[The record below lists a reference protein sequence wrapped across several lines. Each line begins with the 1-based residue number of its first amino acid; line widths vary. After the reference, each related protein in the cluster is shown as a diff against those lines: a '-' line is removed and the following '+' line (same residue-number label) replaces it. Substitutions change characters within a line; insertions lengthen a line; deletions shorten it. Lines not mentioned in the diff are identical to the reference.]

1 MDTLHFEPE
10 TFHGPEG
17 RRSFR
22 DDEAGRTQDVNLSE
36 VEVFMLRGRRLQ
48 AQAIGWALRQA
59 LASLR
64 RLLRRSRSD
73 PGPAGQPR
81 CHRHASAS

>member
-10 TFHGPEG
+10 RFRAEG
-17 RRSFR
+17 GRSFR

-48 AQAIGWALRQA
+48 AQAIGGALRQTFA
-59 LASLR
+59 KLR
-64 RLLRRSRSD
+64 RLLRRSHGRS
-73 PGPAGQPR
+73 GSTRQPSR
-81 CHRHASAS
+81 HRHA